1 VAIRVNIFEHFFGKK
16 RRKHHTR
23 AQERERERR
32 KKRTQRRHVAADDS
46 IVVALSSTFGFNR
59 RRGPFGNVVGG
70 EIRASGKNDD
80 AKKSDEE

>member
-1 VAIRVNIFEHFFGKK
+1 MAIRVNIFEHFFGKK

-23 AQERERERR
+23 AQEREREE
-32 KKRTQRRHVAADDS
+32 KKETQRRHVAADDS
-46 IVVALSSTFGFNR
+46 IVVVFSSTFGFNR